1 MWKQV
6 VRIDKKKRMRKKK
19 GKNPEKNKKKRCID
33 ENIGFCYQEIV
44 RKKRFLEISLT

>member
-19 GKNPEKNKKKRCID
+19 GKNPEKTKKND
-33 ENIGFCYQEIV
+33 V
-44 RKKRFLEISLT
+44 